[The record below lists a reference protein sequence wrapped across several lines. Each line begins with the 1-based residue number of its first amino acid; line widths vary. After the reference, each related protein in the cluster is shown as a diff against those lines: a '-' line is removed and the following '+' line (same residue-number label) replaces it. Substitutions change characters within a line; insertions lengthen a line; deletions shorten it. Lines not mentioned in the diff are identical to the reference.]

1 MCLEAARSNVGKV
14 KPLWKVLRMAQANG
28 SNFFDLRLR
37 KGVAIGMTGKTI
49 GFEKRRNAG
58 SFRQGRKL
66 PYVKWLLNGVMGV
79 LLIVSMIPLLWVVRT
94 AFIPKELALDLT
106 AVSWPVLDNFK
117 RVLAAAPF
125 GKYYG
130 NTLVIVVGVLLVQF
144 VLITLAGY
152 AFARID
158 FYGSKALFVL
168 FLSQLMIAPEV
179 LILPNYSMMAKWGLT
194 DTKIGI
200 MLPFFAS
207 AMGTLIVRQTI
218 KTIPYELEEAAK
230 VDGAGLFQILWKV
243 YVPLLKPAYISF
255 GMISASFQW
264 NNFLWPLV
272 MTDSVEKRPLSL
284 GLAMFAMSYETGM
297 QWSDVSAATVLV
309 CAPLLLLFLVF
320 QRQFMESF
328 MHSGIK

>member
-1 MCLEAARSNVGKV
+1 MYIRQTAAIPAYDNR
-14 KPLWKVLRMAQANG
+14 
-28 SNFFDLRLR
+28 R
-37 KGVAIGMTGKTI
+37 KRIHVEWGT
-49 GFEKRRNAG
+49 
-58 SFRQGRKL
+58 
-66 PYVKWLLNGVMGV
+66 
-79 LLIVSMIPLLWVVRT
+79 LLIYVVMLSLLMICMIPLIWVIRT

-106 AVSWPVLDNFK
+106 AVAAPVLDNFK
-117 RVLAAAPF
+117 RVMAAAPF
-125 GKYYG
+125 DKYYG
-130 NTLVIVVGVLLVQF
+130 NTIFIVLGVLLVQF
-144 VLITLAGY
+144 VLITLDGY
-152 AFARID
+152 ALARSD

-168 FLSQLMIAPEV
+168 FLSQMMIAPEV

-194 DTKIGI
+194 DTRIGI

-207 AMGTLIVRQTI
+207 AMGTMIVRQTI

-230 VDGAGLFQILWKV
+230 ADGANLFQILWKI

-284 GLAMFAMSYETGM
+284 GLAMFAMSYETGA

-309 CAPLLLLFLVF
+309 CAPLLLLFFVF

>member
-1 MCLEAARSNVGKV
+1 MVNTRAMAIQTTRKYRPVPVG
-14 KPLWKVLRMAQANG
+14 Q
-28 SNFFDLRLR
+28 
-37 KGVAIGMTGKTI
+37 
-49 GFEKRRNAG
+49 
-58 SFRQGRKL
+58 
-66 PYVKWLLNGVMGV
+66 
-79 LLIVSMIPLLWVVRT
+79 LLINGIMLLFLAVSMIPLIWVIRT
-94 AFIPKELALDLT
+94 AFIPKDLALDLT
-106 AVSWPVLDNFK
+106 ALAQPTLDNFK

-130 NTLVIVVGVLLVQF
+130 NTIFITAGVLLIQV

-158 FYGSKALFVL
+158 FYGSKVLFVL

-207 AMGTLIVRQTI
+207 AMGTLIVRQTM

-230 VDGAGLFQILWKV
+230 MDGANLFEILWKV
-243 YVPLLKPAYISF
+243 YVPLLKPAYVSF

-284 GLAMFAMSYETGM
+284 GLAMFAMSYETGV

-309 CAPLLLLFLVF
+309 CAPLLILFFVF

>member
-1 MCLEAARSNVGKV
+1 MYIRQTAAIPAYDNR
-14 KPLWKVLRMAQANG
+14 
-28 SNFFDLRLR
+28 R
-37 KGVAIGMTGKTI
+37 KRIHVEWGT
-49 GFEKRRNAG
+49 
-58 SFRQGRKL
+58 
-66 PYVKWLLNGVMGV
+66 
-79 LLIVSMIPLLWVVRT
+79 LLIYVVMLSLLMICMIPLIWVIRT

-106 AVSWPVLDNFK
+106 AVAAPVLDNFK
-117 RVLAAAPF
+117 RVMAAAPF
-125 GKYYG
+125 DKYYG
-130 NTLVIVVGVLLVQF
+130 NTIFIVLGVLLVQF

-168 FLSQLMIAPEV
+168 FLSQMMIAPEV

-194 DTKIGI
+194 DTRIGI

-207 AMGTLIVRQTI
+207 AMGTMIVRQTI

-230 VDGAGLFQILWKV
+230 ADGANLFQILWKI

-272 MTDSVEKRPLSL
+272 MTDAVEKRPLSL
-284 GLAMFAMSYETGM
+284 GLAMFAMSYETGA

-309 CAPLLLLFLVF
+309 CAPLLLLFFVF

>member
-1 MCLEAARSNVGKV
+1 MYKEHMLITV
-14 KPLWKVLRMAQANG
+14 
-28 SNFFDLRLR
+28 
-37 KGVAIGMTGKTI
+37 
-49 GFEKRRNAG
+49 KRR
-58 SFRQGRKL
+58 KL
-66 PYVKWLLNGVMGV
+66 HKTSWGKYIAYIIMILL
-79 LLIVSMIPLLWVVRT
+79 LAVSLIPLLWVVRT

-106 AVSWPVLDNFK
+106 AFAMPVFDNFR

-130 NTLVIVVGVLLVQF
+130 NTLIIVLGVLAVQF

-158 FYGSKALFVL
+158 FYGSKALFVV

-207 AMGTLIVRQTI
+207 ATGTLIVRQTI

-230 VDGAGLFQILWKV
+230 VDGANLFQILWKV
-243 YVPLLKPAYISF
+243 YVPLLKSAYISF

-284 GLAMFAMSYETGM
+284 GLAMFAMSYETGA
-297 QWSDVSAATVLV
+297 QWSDVSAATFLV
-309 CAPLLLLFLVF
+309 IAPLLLLFIIF
-320 QRQFMESF
+320 QKQFMESF

>member
-1 MCLEAARSNVGKV
+1 MYQPAVYGKRKRRKRISIGKV
-14 KPLWKVLRMAQANG
+14 LA
-28 SNFFDLRLR
+28 
-37 KGVAIGMTGKTI
+37 MTLM
-49 GFEKRRNAG
+49 
-58 SFRQGRKL
+58 S
-66 PYVKWLLNGVMGV
+66 V
-79 LLIVSMIPLLWVVRT
+79 LLLVNMIPLLWVIRT
-94 AFIPKELALDLT
+94 AFIPQNLALDLT
-106 AVSWPVLDNFK
+106 AVAAPVLDNFK
-117 RVLAAAPF
+117 RVLEAAPF

-130 NTLVIVVGVLLVQF
+130 NTLFITLGVLAVQF

-158 FYGSKALFVL
+158 FYGSKVLFVI
-168 FLSQLMIAPEV
+168 FLSQMMIAPEV

-207 AMGTLIVRQTI
+207 AMGTLIVRQTV

-230 VDGAGLFQILWKV
+230 VDGANLFQILWRV

-264 NNFLWPLV
+264 NNSLWPLV

-284 GLAMFAMSYETGM
+284 GLAMFAMSYETGA

-309 CAPLLLLFLVF
+309 CAPLLILFVLF
-320 QRQFMESF
+320 QKQFMESF

>member
-1 MCLEAARSNVGKV
+1 MYQPAVYGKRKRRKRISIGKV
-14 KPLWKVLRMAQANG
+14 LA
-28 SNFFDLRLR
+28 
-37 KGVAIGMTGKTI
+37 MTLM
-49 GFEKRRNAG
+49 
-58 SFRQGRKL
+58 S
-66 PYVKWLLNGVMGV
+66 V
-79 LLIVSMIPLLWVVRT
+79 LLLVNMIPLLWVIRT
-94 AFIPKELALDLT
+94 AFIPQNLALDLT
-106 AVSWPVLDNFK
+106 AVAAPVLDNFK
-117 RVLAAAPF
+117 RVLEAAPF

-130 NTLVIVVGVLLVQF
+130 NTLFITLGVLAVQF

-158 FYGSKALFVL
+158 FYGSKVLFVI
-168 FLSQLMIAPEV
+168 FLSQMMIAPEV

-207 AMGTLIVRQTI
+207 AMGTLIVRQTV
-218 KTIPYELEEAAK
+218 KTIPYELEDAAK
-230 VDGAGLFQILWKV
+230 VDGANLFQILWSV

-284 GLAMFAMSYETGM
+284 GLAMFAMSYETGA

-309 CAPLLLLFLVF
+309 CAPLLILFVLF
-320 QRQFMESF
+320 QKQFMESF

>member
-1 MCLEAARSNVGKV
+1 MYQPAAYGK
-14 KPLWKVLRMAQANG
+14 RM
-28 SNFFDLRLR
+28 RR
-37 KGVAIGMTGKTI
+37 KRINIGKLLIMTLM
-49 GFEKRRNAG
+49 
-58 SFRQGRKL
+58 S
-66 PYVKWLLNGVMGV
+66 V
-79 LLIVSMIPLLWVVRT
+79 LLLVNMIPLLWVIRT
-94 AFIPKELALDLT
+94 AFIPQNLALDLT
-106 AVSWPVLDNFK
+106 AVAAPVLENFK
-117 RVLAAAPF
+117 RVLEAAPF

-130 NTLVIVVGVLLVQF
+130 NTLIITLGVLAVQF
-144 VLITLAGY
+144 VMITLAGY

-158 FYGSKALFVL
+158 FYGSKVLFVI
-168 FLSQLMIAPEV
+168 FLSQMMIAPEV
-179 LILPNYSMMAKWGLT
+179 LILPNYTMMAKWGLT

-207 AMGTLIVRQTI
+207 AMGTLIVRQTV

-230 VDGAGLFQILWKV
+230 VDGANLFQILWRV

-284 GLAMFAMSYETGM
+284 GLAMFAMSYETGA

-309 CAPLLLLFLVF
+309 CAPLLILFVLF
-320 QRQFMESF
+320 QKQFMESF

>member
-1 MCLEAARSNVGKV
+1 MNNTYKPAMTRYHGK
-14 KPLWKVLRMAQANG
+14 RT
-28 SNFFDLRLR
+28 R
-37 KGVAIGMTGKTI
+37 KINI
-49 GFEKRRNAG
+49 N
-58 SFRQGRKL
+58 KL
-66 PYVKWLLNGVMGV
+66 LVYIPMFSLLF
-79 LLIVSMIPLLWVVRT
+79 ISTIPLLWIIRT
-94 AFIPKELALDLT
+94 AFIPQSLTLDLT
-106 AVSWPVLDNFK
+106 AIAAPVLDNFK

-130 NTLVIVVGVLLVQF
+130 NTIIIVVGVLAVQF

-152 AFARID
+152 AFSRID

-179 LILPNYSMMAKWGLT
+179 LILPNYTLMTKWGLT
-194 DTKIGI
+194 DTRIGI

-230 VDGAGLFQILWKV
+230 VDGANLFQILWKV

-284 GLAMFAMSYETGM
+284 GLAMFAMSYETGA

-309 CAPLLLLFLVF
+309 CAPLLILFIIF

>member
-1 MCLEAARSNVGKV
+1 MYIRQTAAIPAYDNR
-14 KPLWKVLRMAQANG
+14 
-28 SNFFDLRLR
+28 R
-37 KGVAIGMTGKTI
+37 KRIHVEWGT
-49 GFEKRRNAG
+49 
-58 SFRQGRKL
+58 
-66 PYVKWLLNGVMGV
+66 
-79 LLIVSMIPLLWVVRT
+79 LLIYVVMLSLLMICMIPLIWVIRT

-106 AVSWPVLDNFK
+106 AVAAPVLDNFK
-117 RVLAAAPF
+117 RVMAAAPF
-125 GKYYG
+125 DKYYG
-130 NTLVIVVGVLLVQF
+130 NTIFIVLGVLLVQF

-168 FLSQLMIAPEV
+168 FLSQMMIAPEV

-194 DTKIGI
+194 DTRIGI

-207 AMGTLIVRQTI
+207 AMGTMIVRQTI

-230 VDGAGLFQILWKV
+230 ADGANLFQILWKV

-284 GLAMFAMSYETGM
+284 GLAMFAMSYETGA

-309 CAPLLLLFLVF
+309 CAPLLLLFFVF

>member
-1 MCLEAARSNVGKV
+1 MVNTRAMAIQTTRKYRPVPVG
-14 KPLWKVLRMAQANG
+14 Q
-28 SNFFDLRLR
+28 
-37 KGVAIGMTGKTI
+37 
-49 GFEKRRNAG
+49 
-58 SFRQGRKL
+58 
-66 PYVKWLLNGVMGV
+66 
-79 LLIVSMIPLLWVVRT
+79 LLINGIMLLFLAVSMIPLIWVIRT
-94 AFIPKELALDLT
+94 AFIPKDLALDLT
-106 AVSWPVLDNFK
+106 ALALPTLDNFK

-130 NTLVIVVGVLLVQF
+130 NTIFITAGVLLIQF

-158 FYGSKALFVL
+158 FYGSKVLFVL

-207 AMGTLIVRQTI
+207 AMGTLIVRQTM

-230 VDGAGLFQILWKV
+230 MDGANLFEILWKV
-243 YVPLLKPAYISF
+243 YVPLLKPAYVSF

-284 GLAMFAMSYETGM
+284 GLAMFAMSYETGV
-297 QWSDVSAATVLV
+297 QWSDVSAATILV
-309 CAPLLLLFLVF
+309 CAPLLILFFVF

-328 MHSGIK
+328 MYSGIK

>member
-1 MCLEAARSNVGKV
+1 MY
-14 KPLWKVLRMAQANG
+14 
-28 SNFFDLRLR
+28 RLAD
-37 KGVAIGMTGKTI
+37 KS
-49 GFEKRRNAG
+49 KRIKKILIVILM
-58 SFRQGRKL
+58 S
-66 PYVKWLLNGVMGV
+66 V
-79 LLIVSMIPLLWVVRT
+79 LLFINMIPLLWVIRT
-94 AFIPKELALDLT
+94 AFIPENMALDLT
-106 AVSWPVLDNFK
+106 AVAMPVLDNFR
-117 RVLAAAPF
+117 RVLEAAPF

-130 NTLVIVVGVLLVQF
+130 NTIIITFGVLAVQF

-158 FYGSKALFVL
+158 FYGSKVLFVV

-179 LILPNYSMMAKWGLT
+179 LILPNYSMMAKWGMT
-194 DTKIGI
+194 DTRLGI

-230 VDGAGLFQILWKV
+230 ADGASLFQILWKV

-255 GMISASFQW
+255 GMISAAFQW

-284 GLAMFAMSYETGM
+284 GLAVFAMSYETGA

-309 CAPLLLLFLVF
+309 CAPLLLLFVLF
-320 QRQFMESF
+320 QKQFMESF

>member
-1 MCLEAARSNVGKV
+1 MVNTRAMAIQTTRKYRPVPVG
-14 KPLWKVLRMAQANG
+14 Q
-28 SNFFDLRLR
+28 
-37 KGVAIGMTGKTI
+37 
-49 GFEKRRNAG
+49 
-58 SFRQGRKL
+58 
-66 PYVKWLLNGVMGV
+66 
-79 LLIVSMIPLLWVVRT
+79 LLINGIMLLFLAVSMIPLIWVIRT
-94 AFIPKELALDLT
+94 AFIPKDLALDLT
-106 AVSWPVLDNFK
+106 ALALPTLDNFK

-130 NTLVIVVGVLLVQF
+130 NTIFITAGVLLIQF

-158 FYGSKALFVL
+158 FYGSKVLFVL

-207 AMGTLIVRQTI
+207 AMGTLIVRQTM
-218 KTIPYELEEAAK
+218 KTIPYELEEAANM
-230 VDGAGLFQILWKV
+230 DGATLFEILWKV
-243 YVPLLKPAYISF
+243 YVPLLKPAYVSF

-284 GLAMFAMSYETGM
+284 GLAMFAMSYETGV

-309 CAPLLLLFLVF
+309 CAPLLILFFVF

>member
-1 MCLEAARSNVGKV
+1 MY
-14 KPLWKVLRMAQANG
+14 
-28 SNFFDLRLR
+28 RLAD
-37 KGVAIGMTGKTI
+37 KS
-49 GFEKRRNAG
+49 KRIKKILIVILM
-58 SFRQGRKL
+58 S
-66 PYVKWLLNGVMGV
+66 V
-79 LLIVSMIPLLWVVRT
+79 LLFINMIPLLWVIRT
-94 AFIPKELALDLT
+94 AFIPKNMALDLT
-106 AVSWPVLDNFK
+106 AVAMPVLDNFK
-117 RVLAAAPF
+117 RVLEAAPF

-130 NTLVIVVGVLLVQF
+130 NTIIITFGVLAVQF

-158 FYGSKALFVL
+158 FYGSKVLFVV

-179 LILPNYSMMAKWGLT
+179 LILPNYSMMAKWGMT
-194 DTKIGI
+194 DTRLGI

-230 VDGAGLFQILWKV
+230 ADGASLFQILLKV

-255 GMISASFQW
+255 GMISAAFQW

-284 GLAMFAMSYETGM
+284 GLAVFAMSYETGT

-309 CAPLLLLFLVF
+309 CAPLLLLFVLC
-320 QRQFMESF
+320 QKQFMESF

>member
-1 MCLEAARSNVGKV
+1 MY
-14 KPLWKVLRMAQANG
+14 
-28 SNFFDLRLR
+28 RLADKS
-37 KGVAIGMTGKTI
+37 KGIKKILIVILM
-49 GFEKRRNAG
+49 
-58 SFRQGRKL
+58 S
-66 PYVKWLLNGVMGV
+66 V
-79 LLIVSMIPLLWVVRT
+79 LLFINMIPLLWVIRT
-94 AFIPKELALDLT
+94 AFIPKNMALDLT
-106 AVSWPVLDNFK
+106 AVAMPVLDNFK
-117 RVLAAAPF
+117 RVLEAAPF

-130 NTLVIVVGVLLVQF
+130 NTIIITFGVLAVQF

-158 FYGSKALFVL
+158 FYGSKVLFVV

-179 LILPNYSMMAKWGLT
+179 LILPNYSMMAKWGMT
-194 DTKIGI
+194 DTRLGI

-230 VDGAGLFQILWKV
+230 ADGASLFQILLKV

-255 GMISASFQW
+255 GMISAAFQW

-284 GLAMFAMSYETGM
+284 GLAVFAMSYETGT

-309 CAPLLLLFLVF
+309 CAPLLLLFVLF
-320 QRQFMESF
+320 QKQFMESF

>member
-1 MCLEAARSNVGKV
+1 MVNTRAMAIQTTRKYRPVPVG
-14 KPLWKVLRMAQANG
+14 Q
-28 SNFFDLRLR
+28 
-37 KGVAIGMTGKTI
+37 
-49 GFEKRRNAG
+49 
-58 SFRQGRKL
+58 
-66 PYVKWLLNGVMGV
+66 
-79 LLIVSMIPLLWVVRT
+79 LLINGIMLLFLAVSMIPWVIRT
-94 AFIPKELALDLT
+94 AFIPKDLALDLT
-106 AVSWPVLDNFK
+106 ALALPTLDNFK

-130 NTLVIVVGVLLVQF
+130 NTIFITAGVLLIQF

-158 FYGSKALFVL
+158 FYGSKVLFVL

-207 AMGTLIVRQTI
+207 AMGTLIVRQTM

-230 VDGAGLFQILWKV
+230 MDGANLFEILWKV
-243 YVPLLKPAYISF
+243 YVPLLKPAYVSF

-284 GLAMFAMSYETGM
+284 GLAMFAMSYETGV

-309 CAPLLLLFLVF
+309 CAPLLILFFVF

>member
-1 MCLEAARSNVGKV
+1 MYQPAVYGKRKRRKRISIGKV
-14 KPLWKVLRMAQANG
+14 LA
-28 SNFFDLRLR
+28 
-37 KGVAIGMTGKTI
+37 MTLM
-49 GFEKRRNAG
+49 
-58 SFRQGRKL
+58 S
-66 PYVKWLLNGVMGV
+66 V
-79 LLIVSMIPLLWVVRT
+79 LLLVNMIPLLWVIRT
-94 AFIPKELALDLT
+94 AFIPQNLALDLT
-106 AVSWPVLDNFK
+106 AVAAPVPDNFK
-117 RVLAAAPF
+117 RVLEAAPF

-130 NTLVIVVGVLLVQF
+130 NTLFITLGVLAVQF

-158 FYGSKALFVL
+158 FYGSKVLFVI
-168 FLSQLMIAPEV
+168 FLSQMMIAPEV

-207 AMGTLIVRQTI
+207 AMGTLIVRQTV

-230 VDGAGLFQILWKV
+230 VDGANLFQILWRV

-284 GLAMFAMSYETGM
+284 GLAMFAMSYETGA

-309 CAPLLLLFLVF
+309 CAPLLILFVLF
-320 QRQFMESF
+320 QKQFMESF

>member
-1 MCLEAARSNVGKV
+1 MDQAIAYSRRKIRKKINIGKMLAV
-14 KPLWKVLRMAQANG
+14 ILMAG
-28 SNFFDLRLR
+28 
-37 KGVAIGMTGKTI
+37 
-49 GFEKRRNAG
+49 
-58 SFRQGRKL
+58 
-66 PYVKWLLNGVMGV
+66 LLFIN
-79 LLIVSMIPLLWVVRT
+79 MIPLLWVVRT
-94 AFIPKELALDLT
+94 AFIPENLALDLT
-106 AVSWPVLDNFK
+106 ATAMPVLDNFT
-117 RVLAAAPF
+117 RVLGAAPF

-130 NTLVIVVGVLLVQF
+130 NTIVITFGVLAVQF
-144 VLITLAGY
+144 VLVTLAGY

-158 FYGSKALFVL
+158 FYGSKVLFVV

-179 LILPNYSMMAKWGLT
+179 LILPNYSMMAKWGIT
-194 DTKIGI
+194 DTKLGI

-230 VDGAGLFQILWKV
+230 VDGASLLQILWKV

-255 GMISASFQW
+255 GMISAAFQW

-284 GLAMFAMSYETGM
+284 GLAVFAMSYETGA

-309 CAPLLLLFLVF
+309 CAPLLFLFILF
-320 QRQFMESF
+320 QKQFMESF

>member
-1 MCLEAARSNVGKV
+1 MYQPAVYGK
-14 KPLWKVLRMAQANG
+14 
-28 SNFFDLRLR
+28 R
-37 KGVAIGMTGKTI
+37 KRRKRINIGKTLI
-49 GFEKRRNAG
+49 KTLM
-58 SFRQGRKL
+58 S
-66 PYVKWLLNGVMGV
+66 V
-79 LLIVSMIPLLWVVRT
+79 LLLVNMIPLLWVIRT
-94 AFIPKELALDLT
+94 AFIPQNLALDLT
-106 AVSWPVLDNFK
+106 AVAAPILDNFK
-117 RVLAAAPF
+117 RVLEAAPF

-130 NTLVIVVGVLLVQF
+130 NTLFITLGVLAVQF

-158 FYGSKALFVL
+158 FYGSKVLFVI
-168 FLSQLMIAPEV
+168 FLSQMMIAPEV

-207 AMGTLIVRQTI
+207 AMGTLIVRQTM

-230 VDGAGLFQILWKV
+230 VDGANLFQILWRV

-284 GLAMFAMSYETGM
+284 GLAMFAMSYETGA

-309 CAPLLLLFLVF
+309 CAPLLILFVLF
-320 QRQFMESF
+320 QKQFMESF

>member
-1 MCLEAARSNVGKV
+1 MYQPAVYGKRKRRKRISIGKV
-14 KPLWKVLRMAQANG
+14 LA
-28 SNFFDLRLR
+28 
-37 KGVAIGMTGKTI
+37 MTLM
-49 GFEKRRNAG
+49 
-58 SFRQGRKL
+58 S
-66 PYVKWLLNGVMGV
+66 V
-79 LLIVSMIPLLWVVRT
+79 LLLVNMIPLLWVIRT
-94 AFIPKELALDLT
+94 AFIPQNLALDLT
-106 AVSWPVLDNFK
+106 AVAAPILDNFK
-117 RVLAAAPF
+117 RVLEAAPF

-130 NTLVIVVGVLLVQF
+130 NTLFITLGVLAVQF

-158 FYGSKALFVL
+158 FYGSKVLFVI
-168 FLSQLMIAPEV
+168 FLSQMMIAPEV

-207 AMGTLIVRQTI
+207 AMGTLIVRQTV

-230 VDGAGLFQILWKV
+230 VDGANLFQILWRV

-284 GLAMFAMSYETGM
+284 GLAMFAMSYETGA

-309 CAPLLLLFLVF
+309 CAPLLILFVLF
-320 QRQFMESF
+320 QKQFMESF

>member
-1 MCLEAARSNVGKV
+1 MVNTRAMAIQTTRKYRPVPVG
-14 KPLWKVLRMAQANG
+14 Q
-28 SNFFDLRLR
+28 
-37 KGVAIGMTGKTI
+37 
-49 GFEKRRNAG
+49 
-58 SFRQGRKL
+58 
-66 PYVKWLLNGVMGV
+66 
-79 LLIVSMIPLLWVVRT
+79 LLINGIMLLFLAVSMIPLIWVIRT
-94 AFIPKELALDLT
+94 AFIPKDLALDLT
-106 AVSWPVLDNFK
+106 ALALPTLDNFK

-130 NTLVIVVGVLLVQF
+130 NTIFITAGVLLIQF

-158 FYGSKALFVL
+158 FYGSKVLFVL

-207 AMGTLIVRQTI
+207 AMGTLIVRQTM

-230 VDGAGLFQILWKV
+230 MDGANLFEILWKV
-243 YVPLLKPAYISF
+243 YVPLLKQAYVSF

-284 GLAMFAMSYETGM
+284 GLAMFAMSYETGV

-309 CAPLLLLFLVF
+309 CAPLLILFFVF

>member
-1 MCLEAARSNVGKV
+1 MYNIQKNTTDDMKEKCRNI
-14 KPLWKVLRMAQANG
+14 
-28 SNFFDLRLR
+28 DL
-37 KGVAIGMTGKTI
+37 
-49 GFEKRRNAG
+49 F
-58 SFRQGRKL
+58 KL
-66 PYVKWLLNGVMGV
+66 VSYTLMIAL
-79 LLIVSMIPLLWVVRT
+79 LLICIIPLVWVIRT
-94 AFIPKELALDLT
+94 AFIPSEYALDLT
-106 AVSWPVLDNFK
+106 KIALPVLDNFK
-117 RVLAAAPF
+117 RVLEAAPF
-125 GKYYG
+125 ETYYM
-130 NTLVIVVGVLLVQF
+130 NTIIIVVGVLIIQF
-144 VLITLAGY
+144 ILITMAGY

-158 FYGSKALFVL
+158 FYGSKTLFVI

-179 LILPNYSMMAKWGLT
+179 LIIPNYTMMANWGLT

-230 VDGAGLFQILWKV
+230 VHGANLLQILFKV

-272 MTDSVEKRPLSL
+272 MTDTVEKRPLSL
-284 GLAMFAMSYETGM
+284 GLAMFAMSYETGA

-309 CAPLLLLFLVF
+309 IAPLLLVF
-320 QRQFMESF
+320 IIFQKQFMDSF

>member
-1 MCLEAARSNVGKV
+1 MY
-14 KPLWKVLRMAQANG
+14 
-28 SNFFDLRLR
+28 RLAD
-37 KGVAIGMTGKTI
+37 KS
-49 GFEKRRNAG
+49 KRIKKILIVILM
-58 SFRQGRKL
+58 S
-66 PYVKWLLNGVMGV
+66 V
-79 LLIVSMIPLLWVVRT
+79 LLFINMIPLLWVIRT
-94 AFIPKELALDLT
+94 AFIPKNMALDLT
-106 AVSWPVLDNFK
+106 AVAMPVLDNFK
-117 RVLAAAPF
+117 RVLEAAPF

-130 NTLVIVVGVLLVQF
+130 NTIIITFGVLAVQF

-158 FYGSKALFVL
+158 FYGSKVLFVV

-179 LILPNYSMMAKWGLT
+179 LILPNYSMMAKWGMT
-194 DTKIGI
+194 DTRLGI

-230 VDGAGLFQILWKV
+230 ADGASLFQILWKV

-255 GMISASFQW
+255 GMISAAFQW

-284 GLAMFAMSYETGM
+284 GLAVFAMSYETGA

-309 CAPLLLLFLVF
+309 CAPLLLLFVLF
-320 QRQFMESF
+320 QKQFMESF